1 VLRLCYA
8 LGEPDEDTPPIPL
21 LVNRLRGNNE
31 SPTCSCLSTGRL
43 QRRARAFASEPAA
56 DAGRLLGITGLLA
69 EEHQHSRPSTSPMS
83 LAELETVALANN
95 PEIRV
100 AMYRVAIAE
109 RRVRS
114 AGSLSDPE
122 FMYRGW
128 GKPLAKPWD

>member
-1 VLRLCYA
+1 MKALRVGVC
-8 LGEPDEDTPPIPL
+8 L
-21 LVNRLRGNNE
+21 LVAFSG
-31 SPTCSCLSTGRL
+31 
-43 QRRARAFASEPAA
+43 ARAFGSEPAA

-100 AMYRVAIAE
+100 AMYRGAIAE

-114 AGSLSDPE
+114 AGSLSDPVS
-122 FMYRGW
+122 RLGHSTRQAV
-128 GKPLAKPWD
+128 GLNQT

>member
-1 VLRLCYA
+1 MKALRVGVC
-8 LGEPDEDTPPIPL
+8 L
-21 LVNRLRGNNE
+21 LVAFSG
-31 SPTCSCLSTGRL
+31 
-43 QRRARAFASEPAA
+43 ARAFASGPAA
-56 DAGRLLGITGLLA
+56 DTGPLPGITGLLA
-69 EEHQHSRPSTSPMS
+69 QEHQHSRPSTSPMS

-100 AMYRVAIAE
+100 AMHRVAIAE

-128 GKPLAKPWD
+128 GTPLAKPWDLNQTQHMFMFNQRHP

>member
-1 VLRLCYA
+1 
-8 LGEPDEDTPPIPL
+8 
-21 LVNRLRGNNE
+21 
-31 SPTCSCLSTGRL
+31 
-43 QRRARAFASEPAA
+43 
-56 DAGRLLGITGLLA
+56 
-69 EEHQHSRPSTSPMS
+69 MS
-83 LAELETVALANN
+83 LAELETVALANS

>member
-1 VLRLCYA
+1 MKALRVVLC
-8 LGEPDEDTPPIPL
+8 L
-21 LVNRLRGNNE
+21 LIAFSG
-31 SPTCSCLSTGRL
+31 TAG
-43 QRRARAFASEPAA
+43 FASEPAA
-56 DAGRLLGITGLLA
+56 DTDPFSGVVGLLA
-69 EEHQHSRPSTSPMS
+69 QQHQHSRPSTSPMS

-100 AMYRVAIAE
+100 AMYRGAIAE

-128 GKPLAKPWD
+128 GTPIAKPWD